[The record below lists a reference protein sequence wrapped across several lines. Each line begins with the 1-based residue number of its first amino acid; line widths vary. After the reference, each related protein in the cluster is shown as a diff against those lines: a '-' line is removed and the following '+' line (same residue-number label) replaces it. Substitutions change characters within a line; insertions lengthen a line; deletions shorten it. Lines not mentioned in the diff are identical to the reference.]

1 MRLGIDVMGGD
12 HAPDAVL
19 KGCVDALEHLDAGD
33 RLVLVGPSPLI
44 EDFLRERRVSDG
56 RLVIEH
62 APDLIEMGES
72 AARGVRSKPDSSIVR
87 LAWLGSHKAPE
98 DRRCDVVMS
107 AGNTG
112 ACVSAAIMQMKRL
125 PHVHRPGIAVTIPAF
140 NGPVVLTDAGANP
153 EPKAEHLWQYA
164 LMADEYAR
172 HVLRIDRP
180 RVAQM
185 NIGSEESKGT
195 ELVQPSAGASS
206 ASKPA
211 ATQAAGSTS
220 IAGASPSASAVMEPP
235 AVNGAP
241 SGEPRGRI
249 FASPLAR
256 KIAAESGVDLAGVE
270 GTGPGGRIVRK
281 DVEAAMAGG
290 APASK
295 LTDPSTRPAAAP
307 LLPMAGATLAARRVP
322 LSNMRRT
329 IATRLVQSKQTI
341 PHYQVTVEVDMD
353 ALLDL
358 RKQLNEQLAAQ
369 GVKLSVND
377 FIVRACALAMHQHPF
392 VNARWS
398 ELGAEVAIDCLPDV
412 NIGVAIALDESKG
425 GGLVVATLRQ
435 ADRKGLRQ
443 LSAETKALSDKARS
457 KGLSVEEMSDSTFTI
472 SNLGMFGV
480 DHFTAIINPPN
491 AAILAVGAAIQKPVA
506 RNGQLAI
513 GHVMSMTMSSDH
525 RIIDGAMAASY
536 LATVKGM
543 LERPATLLV

>member
-1 MRLGIDVMGGD
+1 MPIKIEMPRLSDTMQAGTVVKWNVKEGQAIKTGDVIADIETDKATMELQSFDDGTV
-12 HAPDAVL
+12 AAVAVPEG
-19 KGCVDALEHLDAGD
+19 KTVPIGTVI
-33 RLVLVGPSPLI
+33 LVLAKKG
-44 EDFLRERRVSDG
+44 ED
-56 RLVIEH
+56 
-62 APDLIEMGES
+62 P
-72 AARGVRSKPDSSIVR
+72 AAV
-87 LAWLGSHKAPE
+87 KAA
-98 DRRCDVVMS
+98 M
-107 AGNTG
+107 
-112 ACVSAAIMQMKRL
+112 
-125 PHVHRPGIAVTIPAF
+125 
-140 NGPVVLTDAGANP
+140 
-153 EPKAEHLWQYA
+153 
-164 LMADEYAR
+164 
-172 HVLRIDRP
+172 
-180 RVAQM
+180 
-185 NIGSEESKGT
+185 GSE
-195 ELVQPSAGASS
+195 QPSAGASS

-295 LTDPSTRPAAAP
+295 VAAASPRPAAAP